1 MKYLQDI
8 SVHWTNPGRETGL
21 NMVNE
26 MPLLLTVKIWRI
38 KALVTWGKM
47 TSTSSKTRKLEQNAY
62 RKKDVIWTKFMSC
75 WSKVRSQNEN
85 VEGGRDLNE
94 QPKLDNSHQMF
105 NKSDVVVVALSA
117 FFLSFGQLLAGC
129 YCYLLLYLAYTRE
142 LMQETKVEREQSTD
156 IVALDPAASVLEFL
170 WLSLQQKNVIGFG
183 QRGAQSRTEA
193 CLIYWLSA
201 LSQYWRTKAKLYRI
215 YYFHNF
221 HFPGNFNATDAQSF
235 TWNTQMCFNTKKV
248 SDSKNQVSRA

>member
-1 MKYLQDI
+1 
-8 SVHWTNPGRETGL
+8 
-21 NMVNE
+21 
-26 MPLLLTVKIWRI
+26 
-38 KALVTWGKM
+38 
-47 TSTSSKTRKLEQNAY
+47 
-62 RKKDVIWTKFMSC
+62 MSC

-156 IVALDPAASVLEFL
+156 IVALDPAASSVLEFL
-170 WLSLQQKNVIGFG
+170 WLS
-183 QRGAQSRTEA
+183 
-193 CLIYWLSA
+193 
-201 LSQYWRTKAKLYRI
+201 
-215 YYFHNF
+215 
-221 HFPGNFNATDAQSF
+221 P
-235 TWNTQMCFNTKKV
+235 TKKCDWIWAKG
-248 SDSKNQVSRA
+248 SSKQNRSLFDLLTLCSEPVLENKGKTL